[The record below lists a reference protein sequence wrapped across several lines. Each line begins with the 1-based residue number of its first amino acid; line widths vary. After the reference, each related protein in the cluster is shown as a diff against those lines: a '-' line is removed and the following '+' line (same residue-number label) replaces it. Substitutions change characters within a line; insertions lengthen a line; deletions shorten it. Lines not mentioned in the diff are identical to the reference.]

1 MKEIKAFVRRDRAD
15 LIIEALQ
22 YTNIPG
28 ITVTEVHPV
37 ESGNKP
43 NYFENNPADNL
54 DNYPRFA
61 IVKME
66 IICEAGDLER
76 FLEIIQ
82 RLADT
87 GAQGN
92 NMIFVSETINVNLIQ
107 EGKGNERILQLNR
120 DQ

>member
-37 ESGNKP
+37 ESGNEP
-43 NYFENNPADNL
+43 NYFENNYTDIL
-54 DNYPRFA
+54 DYYPHLS
-61 IVKME
+61 IVKLE

-76 FLEIIQ
+76 FLEIIR
-82 RLADT
+82 RLSET
-87 GAQGN
+87 GAHSN
-92 NMIFVSETINVNLIQ
+92 SVIFVSEI
-107 EGKGNERILQLNR
+107 ILQTVINEDLSKV
-120 DQ
+120 